1 MNKIT
6 KFTCVT
12 ALLTASLTT
21 FAQINS
27 ADFSKIINKEP
38 SIEINLGSAM
48 LGLLSSATKNE
59 EQGLSSILSS
69 LTAINVIVFEL
80 EQTDKMN
87 DLRKQ
92 INQLAEL
99 KTSAGFDKI
108 ATVKDDDSLV
118 YIFAETTE
126 DNFKSLSIF
135 ALDDEDELILIE
147 IKGSILMSQI
157 GDLMKHFDV
166 DLDLNQLNMNKD

>member
-1 MNKIT
+1 MNRIT
-6 KFTCVT
+6 KFICIT
-12 ALLTASLTT
+12 ALLTVSLTPL
-21 FAQINS
+21 AQINS

-80 EQTDKMN
+80 EKTDKIN
-87 DLRKQ
+87 DLRNQ
-92 INQLAEL
+92 INQLAQL

-147 IKGSILMSQI
+147 IKGLILMSQI

-166 DLDLNQLNMNKD
+166 DLDLNKLNMSKD

>member
-1 MNKIT
+1 MNTIT
-6 KFTCVT
+6 KLTCTVALSLASFVT
-12 ALLTASLTT
+12 S
-21 FAQINS
+21 AQISS
-27 ADFSKIINKEP
+27 ADFSKFISKEP

-59 EQGLSSILSS
+59 EQGISSVLSS

-80 EQTDKMN
+80 NETDAMSE
-87 DLRKQ
+87 LRTQ
-92 INQLAEL
+92 INHLAQL

-108 ATVKDDDSLV
+108 ATIKDDDSLV
-118 YIFAETTE
+118 YILAESH
-126 DNFKSLSIF
+126 DDSFKSLTIF